1 MSKKKTNN
9 TEQTQAQNP
18 KVEELLKNGSVTIM
32 ANSRNEVYKLSSEL
46 IASLP
51 KGTKWDRSCVMFDG
65 DKTFTQKITK
75 ID

>member
-1 MSKKKTNN
+1 MSKKTNN

-18 KVEELLKNGSVTIM
+18 QVDELLTKGSVTIT

-51 KGTKWDRSCVMFDG
+51 KGTKWDRACVMFDG
-65 DKTFTQKITK
+65 DKTFTQTFIKL
-75 ID
+75 D